1 MKNKNHKIVLIII
14 VALLFLSLGGCNS
27 QGSPEDAVDNFF
39 NYAKSFKLNSIANTF
54 NDLDNDSEEMFE
66 DISEGNDFPDYLL
79 EYLKDNAK
87 EIEYKITNTEKENNE
102 AVVTVEVKY
111 IDGGGVIR
119 ESFGEV
125 FRTILSEP
133 SGGEDLSDEY
143 LDNLFEE
150 ILKEKQRVNKEE
162 ILEKEIK
169 INLIQSRGKWY
180 IKEMTD
186 NLADIVMSGFIK
198 AMGDM
203 GSNVN

>member
-39 NYAKSFKLNSIANTF
+39 NYAKSFKLNSITNTF
-54 NDLDNDSEEMFE
+54 DDLDNDSEEMFE
-66 DISEGNDFPDYLL
+66 EISEGNDFPDYLK
-79 EYLKDNAK
+79 EYLKENAK
-87 EIEYKITNTEKENNE
+87 KIEYKILNTEKENN
-102 AVVTVEVKY
+102 AALVTVEVKY
-111 IDGGGVIR
+111 VDGGGVIR

-125 FRTILSEP
+125 FRTILSES

-150 ILKEKQRVNKEE
+150 TMKEKQRVNKEE